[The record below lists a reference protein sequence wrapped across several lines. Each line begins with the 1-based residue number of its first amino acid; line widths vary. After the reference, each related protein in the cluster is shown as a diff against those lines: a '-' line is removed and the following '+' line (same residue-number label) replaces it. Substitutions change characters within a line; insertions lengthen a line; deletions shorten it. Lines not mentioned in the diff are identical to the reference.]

1 MIATKEYMQK
11 LCNKFDVI
19 IFTARQAPTEA
30 FIQWYN
36 DWKEHNAGEIQ
47 LSRFDVL
54 SVLDYFD
61 EDLQK
66 LWEGE
71 GEE

>member
-1 MIATKEYMQK
+1 MIAAQEYMTS
-11 LCNKFDVI
+11 LCNKFDI
-19 IFTARQAPTEA
+19 CCYTAREAPTEA

-36 DWKEHNAGEIQ
+36 DHRHKYAGDIE
-47 LSRFDVL
+47 LRRFDVL

-61 EDLQK
+61 EDLQQ

-71 GEE
+71 

>member
-11 LCNKFDVI
+11 LCNKFDV
-19 IFTARQAPTEA
+19 TCYSAREASTEA

-36 DWKEHNAGEIQ
+36 DWKEHKAGEIQ

-61 EDLQK
+61 EDLQQ
-66 LWEGE
+66 LWEGDKE
-71 GEE
+71 